1 MTVDSNTVDSNSTP
15 ELVARG
21 FSDAEYA
28 ERMRRIQHAM
38 GRANIDVLLLTT
50 EPEFRYF
57 SGFFTQFWQSPT
69 RPWFLLIPASG
80 EAVAVIPAI
89 GEICMR
95 KTHVTDIRT
104 WSSPHP
110 DDDGVTLLVDSLREF
125 LGDDGTIGLLK
136 GAETHL
142 RMPLNDYERVLKQL
156 QKYRVKDATD
166 LVRAQ
171 RHIKSAAEVAKIE
184 SACRAA
190 GRAFDELPNLIQAGM
205 TEIELFREF
214 KRSCLAAGADDV
226 SYLVGAS
233 AAGGYNDI
241 IAPPSQRPL
250 AAGDVLILDT
260 GCVYDGYFCD
270 FDRNYALGTADAD
283 SRSAYARVHDALEA
297 ALQAA
302 APGVQCNELFE
313 IMQSVLQETGSV
325 GRLGHGLGM
334 QLTETPSITAFD
346 TTVLE
351 IGMVITLEPG
361 LSYGDGR
368 LMVHEENIVVE
379 TGGARLLSHRA
390 SPSLPVIAL

>member
-1 MTVDSNTVDSNSTP
+1 MTASSNNTADIA
-15 ELVARG
+15 ARG
-21 FSDAEYA
+21 FNDAEYA

-38 GRANIDVLLLTT
+38 GRANVDVLLLTT

-69 RPWFLLIPASG
+69 RPWFLLIPANG
-80 EAVAVIPAI
+80 DAVAVIPAI
-89 GEICMR
+89 GEVCMR
-95 KTHVTDIRT
+95 KTRVADIRT

-110 DDDGVTLLVDSLREF
+110 TDDGVTLLVDSLREL
-125 LGDDGTIGLLK
+125 LGDSGTIGLLK
-136 GAETHL
+136 GSETHL
-142 RMPLNDYERVLKQL
+142 RMPLNDYERVLAKL
-156 QKYRVKDATD
+156 DGYRFQDATH

-190 GRAFDELPNLIQAGM
+190 GRAFADLPNLVQAGM
-205 TEIELFREF
+205 TEIELFRQF

-241 IAPPSQRPL
+241 IAPPSQRQL
-250 AAGDVLILDT
+250 TSGDVLILDT

-270 FDRNYALGTADAD
+270 FDRNYALGAADAE

-302 APGVQCNELFE
+302 APGVQCCELFE
-313 IMQSVLQETGSV
+313 IMQTVLQETGSV

-351 IGMVITLEPG
+351 AGMVMTLEPG

-368 LMVHEENIVVE
+368 LMVHEENIVIE
-379 TGGARLLSHRA
+379 AEGARLLTSRA
-390 SPSLPVIAL
+390 SPTLPVIAV